1 MTDPVIS
8 PDGKWMWTGTEWI
21 PTPPTEESSKKETP
35 SSFVNNMR
43 GIKVQDSVIT
53 SNENII
59 SITPIAVDRNKST
72 YVFIVLIILI
82 GATVG
87 GYLLMDRELEE
98 SSQDYW
104 SNFNYGFRFTDD
116 DVYVLVNSLE
126 FENSPMDPEQEC
138 EGMIMDENWSLI
150 EMDSGLCIFDS
161 ILFNAT
167 TKEDGYQ
174 TLCFASNCVRLDF
187 EGDALYSTSISNDG
201 NTNGDCHLSVRLGG
215 SVNFSNSSV
224 AENFS
229 KRFSYSQTF
238 LPAHCYS
245 SLGLDDLHRYSLF
258 PIHAH
263 PLQMSTKVVLLSTVI
278 ADMTGGSEN
287 LFSTFKL
294 ALGSSPIYGAD
305 IAYSVACD
313 NGGIEST
320 FAGATIHTGDGATIE
335 DPVINLN
342 PGTAYVVDL
351 DIAGCAP
358 AANQD
363 HIMII
368 SVDGGRQT
376 YEELQYGSSPNV
388 GDVVV

>member
-21 PTPPTEESSKKETP
+21 PAPPTEESSKKETP
-35 SSFVNNMR
+35 SSFVDNMR

-59 SITPIAVDRNKST
+59 SITPIAIDRNKST

-87 GYLLMDRELEE
+87 GYLLMNRELEE
-98 SSQDYW
+98 ASQDYW
-104 SNFNYGFRFTDD
+104 SNHNYGFRFTDD

-126 FENSPMDPEQEC
+126 FESEQEC
-138 EGMIMDENWSLI
+138 ESLINDDNWSLI

-174 TLCFASNCVRLDF
+174 TLCFASDCVRLDF

-201 NTNGDCHLSVRLGG
+201 NTNGHCHLSVRWGG

-229 KRFSYSQTF
+229 KRFSYPQTF

-245 SLGLDDLHRYSLF
+245 LLGLDDLHSYSLF
-258 PIHAH
+258 PINAH
-263 PLQMSTKVVLLSTVI
+263 TLQMSTKVILLSTVI
-278 ADMTGGSEN
+278 SDMTVGAEI
-287 LFSTFKL
+287 LFSTFEL
-294 ALGSSPIYGAD
+294 APGSSPIYGAD
-305 IAYSVACD
+305 IAYTVACD
-313 NGGIEST
+313 NGEMEST

-335 DPVINLN
+335 SPVINLN
-342 PGTAYVVDL
+342 PGTTYVVDL

-358 AANQD
+358 VANAD
-363 HIMII
+363 NALII
-368 SVDGGRQT
+368 SVTGGINT
-376 YEELQYGSSPNV
+376 YESLQYGNSPAV